1 MSIVEVIKNQNFFKK
16 LEEKFHNNKF
26 SNSVMFFC
34 EDENTSEVVLL
45 LVALMLNYPTYQL
58 FDEKSAQYQK
68 ILKDADLDVKVY
80 PKNKEKLLVSDS
92 NEIVEETFVKPVN
105 RENKIFIIKNID
117 KSTEQAQNKLLKVLE
132 EPPKNVYFLISCSQ
146 SDKVLPTI
154 KSRCDK
160 INVEKLSQEELSK
173 ICPNRLA
180 CMLSEGYAGLA
191 NELMKNK
198 ELEDIVDFSIDLIC
212 GLKNS
217 SQVLKYSKEFQDR
230 KNNLDLILKT
240 YALGLE
246 DLIKIKTDKA
256 ELCVLKPYLPMLNS
270 VENEFSVSAICEIN
284 NLITHFLEKLQFNAN
299 LSMAIDNFLLKI
311 LEVKYLCK

>member
-132 EPPKNVYFLISCSQ
+132 EPPKNVHFVLCISNMANTLATLRSRAYTLQ
-146 SDKVLPTI
+146 LRPLTVREVKEILDKKYPNATD
-154 KSRCDK
+154 SERK
-160 INVEKLSQEELSK
+160 IALRICTTYEQVQDLFKQDVEELVEFVEKV
-173 ICPNRLA
+173 
-180 CMLSEGYAGLA
+180 
-191 NELMKNK
+191 
-198 ELEDIVDFSIDLIC
+198 VD
-212 GLKNS
+212 N
-217 SQVLKYSKEFQDR
+217 V
-230 KNNLDLILKT
+230 
-240 YALGLE
+240 A
-246 DLIKIKTDKA
+246 
-256 ELCVLKPYLPMLNS
+256 S
-270 VENEFSVSAICEIN
+270 VTV
-284 NLITHFLEKLQFNAN
+284 TNA
-299 LSMAIDNFLLKI
+299 LKI
-311 LEVKYLCK
+311 LLSLKFKEDDKGKYNPILFLNLYAETLTDRFLDEYISVDEYQNAMNSVLELRTELRVNAINSKNLFELWLLEQWQILGGENIE